1 VAETLGS
8 RALATVMGVLI
19 SVAVARA
26 LGPEGRGVYAV
37 AVAIAAVGIQFGNLG
52 LHASNTYAVAKNP
65 HGLPA
70 LVANSLLVSVVAGV
84 LCSGAW
90 LVLVSIPDILPLPPP
105 LLALSLLA
113 VPIGL
118 ALLLS
123 QNLLVG
129 TGQIHAYNGVELL
142 VRSVVLTGSLL
153 IVIVGAATP
162 GSFLVA
168 SVIASIAGVVVA
180 VRLLLRTPRAAI
192 RADMELLRGHLR
204 YGLRAYAAAL
214 FAFLVLRVDLIL
226 MQYILGPTQTGYYS
240 IAVALADLVYL
251 PATVAGLILFPRLVK
266 ADQPLRRLLTV
277 EVASI
282 VGIAMVCATIVAAL
296 LAEPAIRLLFGVE
309 FLPAVGPFVWLLP
322 GIALL
327 SVNTIFM
334 NYFAAV
340 GMPMFTIWITSA
352 AFALNVALNV
362 VLQPFY
368 GPTGA
373 SLASVG
379 AYGLMLIASLVYF
392 NLRRAGVDA
401 H

>member
-1 VAETLGS
+1 VAETLGT
-8 RALATVMGVLI
+8 RALATVIGVLI

-26 LGPEGRGVYAV
+26 LGPDGRGVYAV
-37 AVAIAAVGIQFGNLG
+37 AIAIAALGIQFGNLG
-52 LHASNTYAVAKNP
+52 LHASNTYAVAQNP
-65 HGLPA
+65 RGVPA
-70 LVANSLLVSVVAGV
+70 LVANSLVVSAVACV
-84 LCSGAW
+84 LCFGAW
-90 LVLVSIPDILPLPPP
+90 LVLVSIPGISPLPPP
-105 LLALSLLA
+105 LLALSLSA
-113 VPIGL
+113 VPVGL

-129 TGQIHAYNGVELL
+129 TGQVHAYNAVELL
-142 VRSVVLTGSLL
+142 VRSALLAGSLL
-153 IVIVGAATP
+153 IIALGAATP

-168 SVIASIAGVVVA
+168 TVIASCAGVLIA

-192 RADMELLRGHLR
+192 RADFQMLRGHLR
-204 YGLRAYAAAL
+204 YGLRAYTAAL
-214 FAFLVLRVDLIL
+214 FAFLVLRVDLIF

-240 IAVALADLVYL
+240 IAVALVDLVYL

-266 ADQPLRRLLTV
+266 AEQPLRRRLTI

-282 VGIAMVCATIVAAL
+282 VGIAMLCVSIAAAL
-296 LAEPAIRLLFGVE
+296 LAEPVIRLLFGAE
-309 FLPAVGPFVWLLP
+309 FLPAVAPFVWLLP

-334 NYFAAV
+334 NYYAAV

-352 AFALNVALNV
+352 AFVVNVALNV
-362 VLQPFY
+362 VLQPVY

-373 SLASVG
+373 SVASVG
-379 AYGLMLIASLVYF
+379 AYGLMLTGSLVYF
-392 NLRRAGVDA
+392 NWRRTGADA